1 MKEYEIAR
9 WDSHE
14 IVTTPRDMSGGC
26 VRYVITFNRAQQS
39 VTGQRSTISTTGEC
53 LGVEAKELHM
63 RLSNGITV
71 YVELFKRSK
80 QAAKALMRF
89 SPEVIEFMDRPGK

>member
-1 MKEYEIAR
+1 MYIIYSTYLCCRA
-9 WDSHE
+9 
-14 IVTTPRDMSGGC
+14 IVTTPREMSGGC
-26 VRYVITFNRAQQS
+26 VRYVLTFNRAQQS
-39 VTGQRSTISTTGEC
+39 VTGQRSPISTTGEC
-53 LGVEAKELHM
+53 VGIEAKELHM